1 MLYRQNDKIG
11 WTHLVPKVSKV
22 ICRSQTSWSRPHNQH
37 TTLPFLAALRG
48 EGAGSMCHEATVYI
62 ALFGEEME
70 DVGDVLCTPD
80 TNEPSQAD
88 STQTLLCCQIFLY
101 GQKIMQCI

>member
-1 MLYRQNDKIG
+1 
-11 WTHLVPKVSKV
+11 
-22 ICRSQTSWSRPHNQH
+22 
-37 TTLPFLAALRG
+37 
-48 EGAGSMCHEATVYI
+48 MCHEATVYI